1 MKKVKSGLY
10 DMKAS
15 FLLLTIDA
23 VDKENEAFKE
33 LSKTIDASCSVIKQK
48 SIELI
53 KKRKNGDLT
62 EQDENE
68 HLELINKLNE
78 EINDAKF
85 KCDKQIFLLER
96 LIETD
101 TRVVLDLRASLM
113 GFSGVYSS
121 DVSER
126 ELDRMIKKSKKI
138 MIKTVKVY
146 KRFLADVEKRKQRR
160 KAGK

>member
-33 LSKTIDASCSVIKQK
+33 LSKTIDNSCIVIKQK

-146 KRFLADVEKRKQRR
+146 KRFLADVEKRNQRR

>member
-1 MKKVKSGLY
+1 MKKEKSGLY
-10 DMKAS
+10 DMKVS
-15 FLLLTIDA
+15 FLSLTIDA
-23 VDKENEAFKE
+23 LDKESEAFKE
-33 LSKTIDASCSVIKQK
+33 LSKTIDASCCVIKQK

-62 EQDENE
+62 EQDEKE
-68 HLELINKLNE
+68 HLELINKLSE

-101 TRVVLDLRASLM
+101 TRVVLELRVALS

-121 DVSER
+121 DVSEHK
-126 ELDRMIKKSKKI
+126 LDRMIKKSKRI

-146 KRFLADVEKRKQRR
+146 KRFLADIEKRNQRR

>member
-33 LSKTIDASCSVIKQK
+33 LSKTIDDSCIVIKQK

-68 HLELINKLNE
+68 HFELINKLNE

-121 DVSER
+121 DVSGR

-146 KRFLADVEKRKQRR
+146 KRFLADVEKRNQRR

>member
-1 MKKVKSGLY
+1 
-10 DMKAS
+10 MKAS

-23 VDKENEAFKE
+23 LDKENEAFKE
-33 LSKTIDASCSVIKQK
+33 LSKKIDASYFVIKQK

-53 KKRKNGDLT
+53 RKRKNGDLT
-62 EQDENE
+62 EQDEKE
-68 HLELINKLNE
+68 HLELIDNLSE

-101 TRVVLDLRASLM
+101 TRVALDLRASLM

-138 MIKTVKVY
+138 LLIYRPQNCMKSTTLRVLFPHY
-146 KRFLADVEKRKQRR
+146 
-160 KAGK
+160 